1 MDIKNV
7 LYNFSGMHPTK
18 IFTILEEKDNCNFS
32 HITMKGVQKCIEIY
46 A

>member
-7 LYNFSGMHPTK
+7 MDNFSGMHSTQ
-18 IFTILEEKDNCNFS
+18 IFTVLEEKGNCNFS

-46 A
+46 T